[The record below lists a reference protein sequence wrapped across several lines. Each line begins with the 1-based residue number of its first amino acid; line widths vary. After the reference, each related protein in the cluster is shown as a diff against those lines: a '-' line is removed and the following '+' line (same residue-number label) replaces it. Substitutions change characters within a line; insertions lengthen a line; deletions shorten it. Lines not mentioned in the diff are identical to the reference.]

1 MNYAILRSEIFTDPL
16 TRGYSGMN
24 DAQVATSLNTVD
36 RTRNR
41 SVMNGKEVKDR
52 IDLGEW
58 AARTDAQKQIVLAM
72 CNRDDLDPFGIDATI
87 FQDAMA
93 GATTT
98 LANLNTYRVEDVSR
112 GEELGLGVVSEAD
125 VYAARNG
132 T

>member
-1 MNYAILRSEIFTDPL
+1 MNYAILKSEIQADPL
-16 TRGYSGMN
+16 TRGYAGMT
-24 DAQVATSLNTVD
+24 DQQVADSLNTVD

-41 SVMNGKEVKDR
+41 SVVSGKEVKDR

-58 AARTDAQKQIVLAM
+58 AARTDAQKQIVLAL

-98 LANLNTYRVEDVSR
+98 LANLTAYRVEDISR
-112 GEELGLGVVSEAD
+112 GVELGLGVVNDYD

-132 T
+132 

>member
-1 MNYAILRSEIFTDPL
+1 MSYAILRSEIQSDPL
-16 TRGYSGMN
+16 TRGYAGMT
-24 DAQVATSLNTVD
+24 DIQVADSLNTVD

-41 SVMNGKEVKDR
+41 SVITGKEVKER
-52 IDLGEW
+52 IDVGEW
-58 AARTDAQKQIVLAM
+58 ATRTDAQKQIILAL

-98 LANLNTYRVEDVSR
+98 LANLNAYRVEDVSR
-112 GEELGLGVVSEAD
+112 GEEIGFGVVSEAD